1 MTTPP
6 PESTIRVNVDPT
18 NPGQFF
24 ACCGLLELAHR
35 LWPGATGHFANHG
48 GQFHITVGAAASLS
62 ELLQGLKNS
71 QPGAAIASGTSVAG
85 QDDERRDDGDGDD
98 DDSAGPM
105 FLGVPFN
112 LRLDWWEDK
121 SLKPWAGSMN
131 AEHIIRAMVAA
142 IAPDHHDPLND
153 LRVVHD
159 PADSTSSGKKA
170 KKPKKREP
178 FYFDARRGGNAK
190 SLDVGFAPDAFSM
203 ESTACPAVE
212 SLCMVG
218 LQRFRPMPT
227 DRPRVFV
234 YRAWTVPLPPCAA
247 AAAACGLLRGVGGDL
262 YRFENAF
269 RTDQRK
275 HKGFLTAIRIIEG
288 DTP

>member
-1 MTTPP
+1 M
-6 PESTIRVNVDPT
+6 SDTIRIPVDAT

-24 ACCGLLELAHR
+24 ACCGLLELASR
-35 LWPGATGHFANHG
+35 LWPGITAAFGPDEFVVEPSDPSAILRTILEAFQRLELRAGDG
-48 GQFHITVGAAASLS
+48 GDAEGS
-62 ELLQGLKNS
+62 
-71 QPGAAIASGTSVAG
+71 
-85 QDDERRDDGDGDD
+85 DDDRDDVLA
-98 DDSAGPM
+98 SPIS
-105 FLGVPFN
+105 LGAPFN
-112 LRLDWWEDK
+112 LTLDWWRDK
-121 SLKPWAGSMN
+121 ALKPWAGSMN
-131 AEHIIRAMVAA
+131 AELIFGAMRRAIRTENT
-142 IAPDHHDPLND
+142 DPFSD

-159 PADSTSSGKKA
+159 PREPAPSDKRA
-170 KKPKKREP
+170 KQAKKREP

-203 ESTACPAVE
+203 TSATCPAVE

-227 DRPRVFV
+227 GQPRVFD
-234 YRAWTVPLPPCAA
+234 YRAWTIPLPPSLA
-247 AAAACGLLRGVGGDL
+247 AAAACRLLPGVGGDL

-275 HKGFLTAIRIIEG
+275 HKGFLPATRITEG